1 MSLAPNASKS
11 DTTLANEPNEQF
23 LADKAASHKR
33 IDRMIRSIG
42 DGYQK
47 SHELT
52 QEAAMA
58 VLEHAAPVA
67 FGGKGYGDCLK
78 AATLCRAV
86 PARERNSLVAWFRVY
101 SPIMVMMAPP
111 RSNKSDNARFRNE
124 QSEDIVKR
132 GYVWNL
138 EAAKLD
144 FWQNDRQNKN
154 PIPEPLGAGNFWD
167 SMMGFIGRTEK
178 ALEKKAGDKGVVYTD
193 EAKALITA
201 ALPAIKSNVTALR
214 KAMLV
219 ASGEEIEEEGEEN
232 KSDASTDGKEPVAA
246 AA

>member
-1 MSLAPNASKS
+1 MSPNASKS

-33 IDRMIRSIG
+33 IDRMIRSIR

-52 QEAAMA
+52 QEAALA

-67 FGGKGYGDCLK
+67 FDGKGYGDCLK

-86 PARERNSLVAWFRVY
+86 PARERNSLVAWFRIY

-132 GYVWNL
+132 GYVWNI

-154 PIPEPLGAGNFWD
+154 PAPEPLSAGNFWD
-167 SMMGFIGRTEK
+167 GMMGFIDRTEK
-178 ALEKKAGDKGVVYTD
+178 ALAKKVGDKGIVYSD
-193 EAKALITA
+193 EAKAIITA
-201 ALPAIKSNVTALR
+201 ALPAIKSNVVALR
-214 KAMLV
+214 KAMIV
-219 ASGEEIEEEGEEN
+219 ASGEESDEDEGEGE
-232 KSDASTDGKEPVAA
+232 KSEASTDGKEPVAA